1 MGCGA
6 RCADNFKWSL
16 RGPQRPPKGGWSIR
30 TLPPSITDQR
40 IIWSWENRT
49 NNRKCH
55 NANDAVN
62 EVMDY
67 LRVNGIEDLVVDGKS
82 LRRQVQYSAD
92 AEYCARQPE
101 RCRQKAETTSDPV
114 AMSTADTSMA
124 WARRF
129 WETVN
134 IMLAS
139 DYQDHVGL
147 VTQWTAMADTLL
159 RSNVGCDKCLEHFT
173 TLLSLAP
180 PATVIKSM
188 EHARVWTWRVHNA
201 SRQGKAPVSFWEVAT
216 TWKWPEISADRIQE
230 LLIEMNM
237 VELP

>member
-1 MGCGA
+1 
-6 RCADNFKWSL
+6 
-16 RGPQRPPKGGWSIR
+16 
-30 TLPPSITDQR
+30 
-40 IIWSWENRT
+40 
-49 NNRKCH
+49 
-55 NANDAVN
+55 
-62 EVMDY
+62 MDY

-114 AMSTADTSMA
+114 AMSAADTSMA

-129 WETVN
+129 WETVD
-134 IMLAS
+134 IALAS
-139 DYQDHVGL
+139 DYADPVK
-147 VTQWTAMADTLL
+147 VVEQWVAMADTLL